1 MGSWAARVKA
11 RERGAAAVEAALI
24 TPVLLMFLFGI
35 IEMALLMKDE
45 VAVTSAV
52 RVAGR
57 TASANAGAGPG
68 VDAGAECVDPCTP
81 ARAPMLAQLAAN
93 ALQRAGSALPEDSIE
108 ELWVYRA
115 NDEGYPQPEG
125 NETWTCGTDCVRYRW
140 VDSLDEFRFVGGA
153 WTSSEINACANQ
165 EPHAVGIYLRSH
177 HDFVTGLFDGMDVE
191 DHAVFAFEP
200 LPTLTCAP
208 GAHT

>member
-1 MGSWAARVKA
+1 MWSWAERAKA
-11 RERGAAAVEAALI
+11 RERGAVAIEAALI
-24 TPVLLMFLFGI
+24 TPVLLFLVIGI

-45 VAVTSAV
+45 VAATSAV

-68 VDAGAECVDPCTP
+68 ILAGDECVSPCTP

-93 ALQRAGSALPEDSIE
+93 ALQRAGSALPEDSIN
-108 ELWVYRA
+108 ELWVYLA
-115 NDEGYPQPEG
+115 NDKGFPLPDG

-140 VDSLDEFRFVGGA
+140 VDSQDQFRFVSGA

-165 EPHAVGIYLRSH
+165 QPDAVGIYLQASH
-177 HDFVTGLFDGMDVE
+177 EFVTGVFGGALVG

-208 GAHT
+208 GAHP